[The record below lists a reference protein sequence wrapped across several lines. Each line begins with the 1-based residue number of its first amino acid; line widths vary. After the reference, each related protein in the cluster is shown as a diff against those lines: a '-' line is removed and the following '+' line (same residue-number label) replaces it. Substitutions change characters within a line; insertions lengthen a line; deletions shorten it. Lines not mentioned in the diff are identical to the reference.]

1 MFHILQGMN
10 LGQLALL
17 AETDLRG
24 RLTDQLVRGCAEC
37 MVCLERVRQHQAT
50 WDCHN
55 CYQVNIFFIYL
66 YGICISTEYS
76 ECMCYILPVLLLI
89 HKKSLNPRYFLTYS
103 SGYQYFNLSYFR

>member
-66 YGICISTEYS
+66 GYVFQGN
-76 ECMCYILPVLLLI
+76 ILNVCVI
-89 HKKSLNPRYFLTYS
+89 F
-103 SGYQYFNLSYFR
+103 YQYYY